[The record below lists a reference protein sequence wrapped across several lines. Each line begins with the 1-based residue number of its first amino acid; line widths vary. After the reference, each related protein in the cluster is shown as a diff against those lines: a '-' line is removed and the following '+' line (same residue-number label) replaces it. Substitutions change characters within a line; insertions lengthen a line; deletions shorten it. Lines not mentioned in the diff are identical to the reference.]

1 MHKDCQSNEPFLR
14 QQFCRKV
21 TMNVY
26 YIDVQNLTVKLNFQ
40 SWDISLLH
48 MSKLCIPDY
57 RRKKNLTP
65 TTTNEMIFY
74 TISNFGK
81 KKRLSWLKEEMHATS
96 VYLCLQTTCVRKAY
110 KSFVYYGTT
119 TFTVIVDHRTI
130 YFLQKYS
137 DSLAYIK
144 TSFECI
150 LKHAHVHHLRL

>member
-1 MHKDCQSNEPFLR
+1 M
-14 QQFCRKV
+14 
-21 TMNVY
+21 
-26 YIDVQNLTVKLNFQ
+26 
-40 SWDISLLH
+40 
-48 MSKLCIPDY
+48 
-57 RRKKNLTP
+57 TP
-65 TTTNEMIFY
+65 TTTNQIFFLH
-74 TISNFGK
+74 NFQLWQ